1 MQNYR
6 QIPIRTI
13 FVWSFLAMAI
23 ILLIILLDVGKN
35 VYTEWLWFESVDFQE
50 VYRTV
55 IMTRV
60 WLFAAGALVS
70 LVLFTANAFIAL
82 RLGRLNEPSMLPPET
97 IVLIRS
103 LTRLSLVFGAVILSL
118 VFGSI
123 VAGQWETLLRFNNSV
138 PFVDA
143 QGAEIT
149 EPLYGRNPAFYIFT
163 LPLWRF
169 GQMFG
174 VGMMAILLVEA
185 LGVYAA
191 GYSLRGFRLYFSSA
205 VKIHVLTLGAI
216 LALFVAWSYWFDIQ
230 ELVLSTRGLDGNLF
244 GAGATDVSAVTLTLR
259 IMIVATVILAAVLIA
274 TAFQRSFGIALTAFS
289 IWTGASIVL
298 LTVLPAGYQRLAVQ
312 PSELA
317 REAPYIERN
326 ITMTRE
332 AYGIGDIKVAQFPI
346 NDGPP
351 PVAAITNPVV
361 VENIR
366 LWDDVPMLDTLNQI
380 QFFRP
385 YYTFLDVDVDRYV
398 VGDRVRQVMLAAREL
413 TPEQLPGE
421 AQSWVARRLQ
431 YTHGYGV
438 AMSPVNEF
446 TSEGRPNFFL
456 KDLPPQA
463 IEPLLALDR
472 PEVYFGEKT
481 DYYVIVNSKTQEFNY
496 PTQEEG
502 PRFAKY
508 EGGGGVQ
515 LSSFLRKAA
524 FAWRLGD
531 FNLLISN
538 EVTPESRLL
547 FYRQIQGRINRIAP
561 FLELDSDPY
570 AVVADGKLVWMQDA
584 FTTTNRFP
592 YSQPYNADVNYI
604 RNSVKVVVDA
614 YDGSMTFYVVTPD
627 DALISTYMK
636 IFPEIFRPFA
646 DMPAELQ
653 KHVRYP
659 AGLFAIQESMYRTY
673 HVDDPQVFFSKE
685 DTWSRPREIFND
697 RQQNMDPYYVNMP
710 VPGEVDAEFLLLLPF
725 TPFNRPNL
733 IAWMAA
739 RNDPEHYGELVVFNF
754 PRAQQVDGPAQVEAR
769 IDNDPLIAQQ
779 FTLWGQQGSR
789 IIRGNL
795 LVIPIEGNLLY
806 VEPVYLQAAS
816 LAFPELKRVIVAI
829 GSSRPAMEPTLD
841 LAMEVALGRR
851 APSGPTQD
859 GGPITQPPT
868 GTPAPRPPTPTAI
881 PTPGFGTPQP
891 TPDIDQ
897 LIAQL
902 DELLRQLKQLRLT
915 PTPTS

>member
-1 MQNYR
+1 M
-6 QIPIRTI
+6 
-13 FVWSFLAMAI
+13 
-23 ILLIILLDVGKN
+23 
-35 VYTEWLWFESVDFQE
+35 
-50 VYRTV
+50 
-55 IMTRV
+55 
-60 WLFAAGALVS
+60 
-70 LVLFTANAFIAL
+70 
-82 RLGRLNEPSMLPPET
+82 
-97 IVLIRS
+97 
-103 LTRLSLVFGAVILSL
+103 
-118 VFGSI
+118 
-123 VAGQWETLLRFNNSV
+123 
-138 PFVDA
+138 
-143 QGAEIT
+143 
-149 EPLYGRNPAFYIFT
+149 
-163 LPLWRF
+163 
-169 GQMFG
+169 
-174 VGMMAILLVEA
+174 
-185 LGVYAA
+185 
-191 GYSLRGFRLYFSSA
+191 
-205 VKIHVLTLGAI
+205 
-216 LALFVAWSYWFDIQ
+216 
-230 ELVLSTRGLDGNLF
+230 
-244 GAGATDVSAVTLTLR
+244 TLTLR

-274 TAFQRSFGIALTAFS
+274 TAFQRSFSIALTAFS

-332 AYGIGDIKVAQFPI
+332 AYDIDDIKVAQFPI

-413 TPEQLPGE
+413 TPEQLPGD

-472 PEVYFGEKT
+472 PEIYFGEKT

-627 DALISTYMK
+627 DALISTYIRK
-636 IFPEIFRPFA
+636 FSGR
-646 DMPAELQ
+646 L
-653 KHVRYP
+653 
-659 AGLFAIQESMYRTY
+659 RTCRRS
-673 HVDDPQVFFSKE
+673 SKS
-685 DTWSRPREIFND
+685 TS
-697 RQQNMDPYYVNMP
+697 
-710 VPGEVDAEFLLLLPF
+710 G
-725 TPFNRPNL
+725 TP
-733 IAWMAA
+733 
-739 RNDPEHYGELVVFNF
+739 
-754 PRAQQVDGPAQVEAR
+754 
-769 IDNDPLIAQQ
+769 
-779 FTLWGQQGSR
+779 
-789 IIRGNL
+789 
-795 LVIPIEGNLLY
+795 
-806 VEPVYLQAAS
+806 
-816 LAFPELKRVIVAI
+816 LACSP
-829 GSSRPAMEPTLD
+829 S
-841 LAMEVALGRR
+841 RR
-851 APSGPTQD
+851 ACTGLITWTTLRCSSPKKTRGAGPGKSSTTVNRTWTLTTSICPCQEKW
-859 GGPITQPPT
+859 
-868 GTPAPRPPTPTAI
+868 TPNSSCFYRSRRSTVRT
-881 PTPGFGTPQP
+881 
-891 TPDIDQ
+891 
-897 LIAQL
+897 
-902 DELLRQLKQLRLT
+902 
-915 PTPTS
+915 